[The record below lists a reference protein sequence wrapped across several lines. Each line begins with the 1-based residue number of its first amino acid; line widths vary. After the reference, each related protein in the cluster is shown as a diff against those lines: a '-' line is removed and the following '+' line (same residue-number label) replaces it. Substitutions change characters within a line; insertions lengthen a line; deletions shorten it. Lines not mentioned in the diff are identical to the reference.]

1 MQIFF
6 VGWHQP
12 VKGKSGCRHLDYCMI
27 SANRLIN
34 RRASFPV
41 RNWAMDSGAFTRI
54 TSGKGHLDTQFYAA
68 LIDRF
73 VDNGNLMFVV
83 SQDYMCEPFV
93 LNITGL
99 TIADHQRMTIERY
112 DELLSY
118 SPKPYIM
125 PVLQGYAPSDYV
137 NHIKDYG
144 DRLREGAWVGV
155 GSVCKR
161 NSSPGQILSVL
172 LAIKGERPD
181 LRLHGFG
188 VKKNSLLHSPIWDL
202 LYSAD
207 SAAAGLVKG
216 RGSIKYVGSND
227 PQTAL
232 DYANS
237 IKPPAQLSIWSYS

>member
-12 VKGKSGCRHLDYCMI
+12 VSGKSGCGNFNYCMI

-34 RRASFPV
+34 RVSWFPV
-41 RNWAMDSGAFTRI
+41 QNWAMDSGAFTLI
-54 TSGKGHLDTQFYAA
+54 TSGKGHMETQAYANLINRFYG
-68 LIDRF
+68 
-73 VDNGNLMFVV
+73 NGNLLFAV

-93 LNITGL
+93 LAITGL
-99 TIADHQRMTIERY
+99 TIADHQRMTIEKY

-137 NHIKDYG
+137 KHLKDYG
-144 DRLREGAWVGV
+144 DRLLEKAWVEV

-161 NSSPGQILSVL
+161 NSSPGQILNVL

-188 VKKNSLLHSPIWDL
+188 VKQTSLLSPAIWDL

-207 SAAAGLVKG
+207 SAAAGLAGG
-216 RGSIKYVGSND
+216 RGSHKYAGSND

-232 DYANS
+232 DYAAA
-237 IKPPAQLSIWSYS
+237 IKPLAQSSI